1 LVATIIGMWPHAVHQ
16 AWVYNLPVHLLH
28 KIQCTVASKR

>member
-1 LVATIIGMWPHAVHQ
+1 MWPDAVCQ
-16 AWVYNLPVHLLH
+16 EWVYNLPVHLLH